1 MPNLS
6 LYYHPIL
13 YNPELQRQK
22 HQQQQQS
29 SSSSSGGSNALKS
42 FIYALKSSDA
52 QKQYPARL
60 RLFFNLIGLPGSL
73 EEQAESFVE
82 KSKIGNQ
89 WTQDCIIN
97 FVNHYKQRVMRKE
110 IATGTLN
117 NYYMAVKLFCEMND
131 DLATS
136 INWKRISR
144 GLPRMKLAANDR
156 APTIEEIRKLVE
168 YPDRRI
174 KAIVYCMVS
183 GGFRIGSWQYLRW
196 KHVSPITDKQGEI
209 IAAKLIIYAEE
220 SEEYYTFITPEAYQA
235 LKTWMDFRA
244 SHGEKI
250 TPESWVIRDLWQ
262 TSNVKYGAK
271 WGLATNPK
279 KLQTAGINKILNRA
293 LWEQSLRQPLQEGAR
308 RHEWK

>member
-1 MPNLS
+1 VPNLS

-22 HQQQQQS
+22 HQQQQHS

-42 FIYALKSSDA
+42 FINALKSSDA
-52 QKQYPARL
+52 QKQYPVRL
-60 RLFFNLIGLPGSL
+60 RLFFNLIGLPGTL

-82 KSKIGNQ
+82 KSKGLGGGGPQ
-89 WTQDCIIN
+89 WTQDCIIS

-131 DLATS
+131 LATGV
-136 INWKRISR
+136 NWKRISR
-144 GLPRMKLAANDR
+144 GLPRLKLAANDR
-156 APTIEEIRKLVE
+156 APTIEEIRNLVE

-174 KAIVYCMVS
+174 KAIVYCMAS
-183 GGFRIGSWQYLRW
+183 GGFRIGSWEYLRW
-196 KHVSPITDKQGEI
+196 KHIIPITDNNKQDEKKI

-220 SEEYYTFITPEAYQA
+220 SEEYYTFITPEAYNA

-244 SHGEKI
+244 SYGEKI
-250 TPESWVIRDLWQ
+250 TPESWLCVIYGRHQ
-262 TSNVKYGAK
+262 T
-271 WGLATNPK
+271 
-279 KLQTAGINKILNRA
+279 
-293 LWEQSLRQPLQEGAR
+293 
-308 RHEWK
+308 